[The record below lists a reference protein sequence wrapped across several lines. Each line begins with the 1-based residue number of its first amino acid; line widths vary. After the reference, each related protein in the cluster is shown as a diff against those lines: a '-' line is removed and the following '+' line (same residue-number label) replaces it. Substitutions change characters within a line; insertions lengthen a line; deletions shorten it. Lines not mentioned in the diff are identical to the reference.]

1 MVISVKKEVKQKKN
15 KKNINKNKKT
25 KYEEIKNK
33 VKDFILKYY
42 YILIISLPFILI
54 DIITKIL
61 GYKIHFYG
69 IFRLVPCLF
78 TLTYI
83 ILMVGI
89 SLFLEKKKG
98 KIVYTI
104 FFILAFALFI
114 TNNIYYSMT
123 NTFFDF
129 SLIMLAGEGSDY
141 FMDAILNCNIW
152 VYISSVVIIISY
164 IFGLKQFKERK
175 KTDLKKIIK
184 VFFLFLI
191 PYAYLYLKSAVVS
204 GQTSPACGIPMYY
217 VQAAPLVSFV
227 LVAFRVLQRWIIE
240 FRVARGENVFD
251 PAHPERNTPESFI
264 QANAESLGENALE
277 SGIDNRINT
286 IKNSNEEER

>member
-1 MVISVKKEVKQKKN
+1 MISVKKEVKQKKN

-42 YILIISLPFILI
+42 YIFYHIFWPTSTDSFDFLPHSLHGNSCILIISLPFILI

-123 NTFFDF
+123 NTFFD
-129 SLIMLAGEGSDY
+129 
-141 FMDAILNCNIW
+141 
-152 VYISSVVIIISY
+152 
-164 IFGLKQFKERK
+164 
-175 KTDLKKIIK
+175 
-184 VFFLFLI
+184 
-191 PYAYLYLKSAVVS
+191 
-204 GQTSPACGIPMYY
+204 
-217 VQAAPLVSFV
+217 LV
-227 LVAFRVLQRWIIE
+227 
-240 FRVARGENVFD
+240 
-251 PAHPERNTPESFI
+251 
-264 QANAESLGENALE
+264 
-277 SGIDNRINT
+277 
-286 IKNSNEEER
+286 

>member
-1 MVISVKKEVKQKKN
+1 MISVKKEVKQKKN
-15 KKNINKNKKT
+15 KKNINKNKKA
-25 KYEEIKNK
+25 KQEEIKNK

-175 KTDLKKIIK
+175 
-184 VFFLFLI
+184 
-191 PYAYLYLKSAVVS
+191 
-204 GQTSPACGIPMYY
+204 
-217 VQAAPLVSFV
+217 
-227 LVAFRVLQRWIIE
+227 
-240 FRVARGENVFD
+240 
-251 PAHPERNTPESFI
+251 
-264 QANAESLGENALE
+264 
-277 SGIDNRINT
+277 
-286 IKNSNEEER
+286 

>member
-1 MVISVKKEVKQKKN
+1 
-15 KKNINKNKKT
+15 
-25 KYEEIKNK
+25 
-33 VKDFILKYY
+33 
-42 YILIISLPFILI
+42 
-54 DIITKIL
+54 
-61 GYKIHFYG
+61 
-69 IFRLVPCLF
+69 
-78 TLTYI
+78 
-83 ILMVGI
+83 MVGI

-152 VYISSVVIIISY
+152 VYISSVIIIISY

-191 PYAYLYLKSAVVS
+191 LHLI
-204 GQTSPACGIPMYY
+204 T
-217 VQAAPLVSFV
+217 PLFLGKPNDALTWST
-227 LVAFRVLQRWIIE
+227 W
-240 FRVARGENVFD
+240 
-251 PAHPERNTPESFI
+251 RNPRNIYINF
-264 QANAESLGENALE
+264 N
-277 SGIDNRINT
+277 DNN
-286 IKNSNEEER
+286 